1 MTGHHR
7 TPLVHRLGGIAAV
20 ATLPLLLAAC
30 ELGPKESQQLGP
42 RGPAMEQVTNL
53 NLVKPPAAPP
63 ASAYQLTSR
72 DGQKARDVYPEL
84 KVLGDISIDEFGLL
98 MANIT
103 SWVVPADAPPEQ
115 AGCNYCHNPENM
127 ASYEKYTKTVS
138 LSMLKMTQNINV
150 NWQSHVKQTG
160 VTCYTCHRGQAVPQ
174 YSWSLKPEPSSPG
187 LTGYRPNQNE
197 PSRVVGYASLPN
209 DPNGTFLM
217 NAREIRVNSDQI
229 HPGDANT
236 TGVMDAEHT
245 YGLMMRISGA
255 LGVNCTFCHNS
266 QNFGEW
272 SHSRVQKQT
281 AWYGIRMVRQMN
293 SDYIQPL
300 ATVFPAKGG
309 DTQARLG
316 PLGDPLKV
324 NCQTCHQGYNK
335 PLGGV
340 SMLADNPALREIWR
354 ADSTAPAPV
363 ASSTPVTVAAAGAV
377 RTPNAVVL
385 AAGAASGSAAELV
398 SAKVD
403 AVRAANALSTN

>member
-1 MTGHHR
+1 MTGHR
-7 TPLVHRLGGIAAV
+7 TLIGPKLAGIAAV
-20 ATLPLLLAAC
+20 AALPLILAGC

-63 ASAYQLTSR
+63 PSAYQLTSR
-72 DGQKARDVYPEL
+72 EGQKARDIYPEL
-84 KVLGDISIDEFGLL
+84 QALGDISVDEFGLL

-103 SWVVPADAPPEQ
+103 AWVVPADAPPEQ

-127 ASYEKYTKTVS
+127 ASYEKYTKTVA

-160 VTCYTCHRGQAVPQ
+160 VTCYTCHRGQGVPQ
-174 YSWSLKPEPSSPG
+174 YSWSLKPEPDARG

-197 PSRVVGYASLPN
+197 PAAVVGYASLPN
-209 DPNGTFLM
+209 DPNGTFLL
-217 NAREIRVNSDQI
+217 NPAEIRVNSDQI
-229 HPGDANT
+229 HPSAMNT
-236 TGVMDAEHT
+236 KGTKDAEHT
-245 YGLMMRISGA
+245 YGLMMRVSGA

-272 SHSRVQKQT
+272 SHSRIQKQT

-293 SDYIQPL
+293 SNYIQPL
-300 ATVFPAKGG
+300 ATVFPAAGWDQK
-309 DTQARLG
+309 ARLG
-316 PLGDPLKV
+316 PMGDPLKV

-340 SMLADNPALREIWR
+340 SMLADNPSLREIWR
-354 ADSTAPAPV
+354 ADGTALTSGAAPQAV
-363 ASSTPVTVAAAGAV
+363 VAAGVA
-377 RTPNAVVL
+377 RTPNAVV
-385 AAGAASGSAAELV
+385 AGAVVTTAAAAEAV
-398 SAKVD
+398 VAKAESLRQV
-403 AVRAANALSTN
+403 AATSTN

>member
-1 MTGHHR
+1 MTGYR
-7 TPLVHRLGGIAAV
+7 TLIGPKLAGLAAV
-20 ATLPLLLAAC
+20 ATLPLILAGC

-63 ASAYQLTSR
+63 PSAYQLTSR
-72 DGQKARDVYPEL
+72 EGQRARDIYPEL
-84 KVLGDISIDEFGLL
+84 QALGDISVDEFGLL

-103 SWVVPADAPPEQ
+103 AWVVPANAPPEQ

-127 ASYEKYTKTVS
+127 ASYEKYTKTVA

-160 VTCYTCHRGQAVPQ
+160 VTCYTCHRGQGVPQ
-174 YSWSLKPEPSSPG
+174 YSWSLKPEPVQRG
-187 LTGYRPNQNE
+187 MTGYRAGQNE
-197 PSRVVGYASLPN
+197 PLAVVGYSSLPN
-209 DPNGTFLM
+209 DPNGNFFLE
-217 NAREIRVNSDQI
+217 AREIRVNSDTI
-229 HPGDANT
+229 HPTSANMSDT
-236 TGVMDAEHT
+236 KNAEQT
-245 YGLMMRISGA
+245 YGLMMRVSGA

-272 SHSRVQKQT
+272 SHSRIQKQT

-293 SDYIQPL
+293 SNYIQPL
-300 ATVFPAKGG
+300 ATVFPVKGW
-309 DTQARLG
+309 DEQARLG

-340 SMLADNPALREIWR
+340 SMLPDNPSLREIWR
-354 ADSTAPAPV
+354 ADGSVVPSGA
-363 ASSTPVTVAAAGAV
+363 TPKPLAVAGAST
-377 RTPNAVVL
+377 TPGPVV
-385 AAGAASGSAAELV
+385 AGAAVTTAAAE
-398 SAKVD
+398 D
-403 AVRAANALSTN
+403 AVVAKAENLRQVALASTN